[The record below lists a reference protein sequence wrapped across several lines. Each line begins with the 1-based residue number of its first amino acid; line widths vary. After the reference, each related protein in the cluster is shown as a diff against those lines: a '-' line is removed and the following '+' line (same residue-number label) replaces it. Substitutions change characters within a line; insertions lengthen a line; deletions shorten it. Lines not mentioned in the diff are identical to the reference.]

1 MLYIVGTPI
10 GNLDDITLR
19 QAKTLALADVIL
31 SEDTRS
37 AHTLLQG
44 IRERFN
50 IEFIREPVIRSYY
63 KDNEFNK
70 LSPVI
75 DDLLDGKTIC
85 LISEAGMP
93 LVSDPGLLLVKTCIK
108 QQIEFTVI
116 PGATAATTALI
127 YSGVNPDHHMFI
139 GFLPKKTSAIQS
151 LLNLMKE
158 LKKVD
163 RDLVFI
169 CYESP
174 HRLQETLQI
183 FHQSIPDAEVCIC
196 RELTKKFEEISRG
209 KPSELLN
216 RDYKGEITLV
226 ISL

>member
-37 AHTLLQG
+37 AQTLLQG
-44 IRERFN
+44 IRERFH
-50 IEFIREPVIRSYY
+50 IEFTKNPVIRSYY

-70 LSPVI
+70 LSAVI
-75 DDLLDGKTIC
+75 DELIEGKTIC

-108 QQIEFTVI
+108 QGLEFNVI
-116 PGATAATTALI
+116 PGVTAATTALI
-127 YSGVNPDHHMFI
+127 YSGADPDHHLFI
-139 GFLPKKTSAIQS
+139 GFLPKKASAVQNVIIQMQK
-151 LLNLMKE
+151 LHEIDK
-158 LKKVD
+158 
-163 RDLVFI
+163 DLVFI
-169 CYESP
+169 CYDSP
-174 HRLQETLQI
+174 HRLHENLVL
-183 FHQSIPDAEVCIC
+183 FHQYAPDSQICVC

-209 KPSELLN
+209 KPEELMK
-216 RDYKGEITLV
+216 REYKGEITLV

>member
-19 QAKTLALADVIL
+19 QAKILSIADIIL

-37 AHTLLQG
+37 AGTLLQG
-44 IRERFN
+44 IRERFSIDFPN
-50 IEFIREPVIRSYY
+50 ETHIRSYY
-63 KDNEFNK
+63 KDNEFHK
-70 LSPVI
+70 LASVI
-75 DDLLDGKTIC
+75 DDLLEGKRIC

-93 LVSDPGLLLVKTCIK
+93 LVSDPGLLLVKTCIR
-108 QQIEFTVI
+108 QGIEFAVV
-116 PGATAATTALI
+116 PGITAATTALI
-127 YSGVNPDHHMFI
+127 YSGFNQDHHMFM
-139 GFLPKKTSAIQS
+139 GFLPKKSTAVQTIINQ
-151 LLNLMKE
+151 MKE
-158 LKKVD
+158 LKKID
-163 RDLVFI
+163 KELVFV

-174 HRLQETLQI
+174 HRLHETLQL
-183 FHQSIPDAEVCIC
+183 FNELIPDAQICIC

-209 KPSELLN
+209 KPAELLN